1 MFSKITP
8 LLFFFF
14 VFFISPFKRK
24 LSIFVGVFFVSFFL
38 PSLQVDEC
46 ALPAHCLDRRSVQGY
61 RRLAASSARLFQSR
75 GETAEFELLLQCWTA
90 ANVELRAL
98 LGTPRDSQV
107 TVHLERPLEELE
119 NGREIMSETEMKRCH
134 ERSSCLLFLLL

>member
-24 LSIFVGVFFVSFFL
+24 LSIFVGGFFFLLFFFL

-75 GETAEFELLLQCWTA
+75 GETAEFELLLQCWTT

-107 TVHLERPLEELE
+107 TVHLERPSEELE
-119 NGREIMSETEMKRCH
+119 NGRKIMSETEMP
-134 ERSSCLLFLLL
+134 